1 MFCFPPTSKAL
12 HALPQELPQ
21 LITQLRVPGLPRRH
35 QAPSEPC
42 GAPHTAESHT
52 KTFINKNFENQ
63 NKAVKQKG
71 CCAAVRPTK
80 AVFIG
85 KCYWQKLCVC
95 AVGQCHSIPPQTPFP
110 AAGVKALQHS
120 SSHPPCR
127 SSSHPPLLPH
137 CFPTAPTFTGA
148 SKTVIFNLAKPV
160 TKLLSISAAP
170 NQPSAWIYCPL
181 PQRCTNLPLG

>member
-1 MFCFPPTSKAL
+1 MNTAVSSQKVKGCSGLSHSHTVYILLSPMFCFPPTSKAL

-80 AVFIG
+80 AFFIG
-85 KCYWQKLCVC
+85 KCYWQKVCVC
-95 AVGQCHSIPPQTPFP
+95 SRAMSQHPASNSVPCCGGQST
-110 AAGVKALQHS
+110 AAQLQPS
-120 SSHPPCR
+120 PLQEQLPSTSA
-127 SSSHPPLLPH
+127 SPLLPH
-137 CFPTAPTFTGA
+137 RSHLHRSFQNR
-148 SKTVIFNLAKPV
+148 NL
-160 TKLLSISAAP
+160 
-170 NQPSAWIYCPL
+170 
-181 PQRCTNLPLG
+181 